1 MKASSLFKVKPFYD
15 NRHCLVLSFL
25 LYMNIMTT
33 TNKLI
38 KTQLSRTVDSSRKLA
53 KILKFATNLQYMRVV
68 KKASYEELGVF
79 TRENLAELGSTFI
92 KIGQLLSTRSDLL
105 DKRFTSQLL
114 TLQDKVPP
122 FDISMYRHE
131 VDKITSSF
139 QDTPIASASIGQVHR
154 GVLKTGETVAIKLK
168 RPNIATDIDT
178 DFKMLLGFIAILRKM
193 QDRRELYELET
204 VFKQYETLLN
214 EEIDFT
220 REIENMQTFSDMFST
235 SDDLKFIKVPTPY
248 PSVSSNDIIVMEY
261 LPAIKISDIAMLD
274 RLKFNK
280 PLIAE
285 KLVECYIKQI
295 VEYGKVHI
303 DPHPGNV
310 GMTKSGKIV
319 FYDYGMIFN
328 INPVLMS
335 KFQELLIAVSEKDAA
350 RIAELMVEGDIVT
363 VEPEDFIYLRSFV
376 LSFLNYIETVDVSYI
391 KENFI
396 DKIGNKDLPFLINSN
411 FLLILRGLTILEGVC
426 KALDPDF
433 SYKKVIDPYINQQ
446 IPIDISYLEKRA
458 LKDIQTIQKLSIS
471 QVISDTQKSD
481 VDKELLEKK
490 VKDMAKAR
498 EREQSKQTISN
509 MVILTMLVAFGL
521 GESVID
527 NVFLQ
532 TGIAVITFL
541 TLYSK

>member
-1 MKASSLFKVKPFYD
+1 MSLTKKG
-15 NRHCLVLSFL
+15 
-25 LYMNIMTT
+25 
-33 TNKLI
+33 I
-38 KTQLSRTVDSSRKLA
+38 KTRLVQTVDSSTKLA
-53 KILKFATNLQYMRVV
+53 KILRFAGSLQYKRVIQ
-68 KKASYEELGVF
+68 KASYEELGVF

-92 KIGQLLSTRSDLL
+92 KIGQLLSTRSDVL

-131 VDKITSSF
+131 VNNITSSF
-139 QDTPIASASIGQVHR
+139 EDTPIASASIGQVHR
-154 GVLKTGETVAIKLK
+154 AVLKTGESVAIKLK
-168 RPNIATDIDT
+168 RPNIASDIDT
-178 DFKMLLGFIAILRKM
+178 DFKMLLGLITILRKI

-220 REIENMQTFSDMFST
+220 REVANMQVFSDMFST

-248 PSVSSNDIIVMEY
+248 PSVSTNDIIVMEY

-310 GMTKSGKIV
+310 GMTTNGKIV
-319 FYDYGMIFN
+319 FYDYGMVFN

-335 KFQELLIAVSEKDAA
+335 KFQELLIAVSEKDAG

-363 VEPEDFIYLRSFV
+363 VEPDNFIYLRSFV
-376 LSFLNYIETVDVSYI
+376 LSFLNYIETVDVGYI

-426 KALDPDF
+426 KSLDPAF
-433 SYKKVIDPYINQQ
+433 SYKKVIDPYINKQ
-446 IPIDISYLEKRA
+446 IPIDITYLEQRA

-471 QVISDTQKSD
+471 QVITDTQKSD
-481 VDKELLEKK
+481 IDKELLEKK
-490 VKDMAKAR
+490 VKDMVEAR
-498 EREQSKQTISN
+498 EKQQARQTVSN
-509 MVILTMLVAFGL
+509 VVLMGMLLAFGW
-521 GESVID
+521 GESVVH

-532 TGIAVITFL
+532 TGIAIITFL